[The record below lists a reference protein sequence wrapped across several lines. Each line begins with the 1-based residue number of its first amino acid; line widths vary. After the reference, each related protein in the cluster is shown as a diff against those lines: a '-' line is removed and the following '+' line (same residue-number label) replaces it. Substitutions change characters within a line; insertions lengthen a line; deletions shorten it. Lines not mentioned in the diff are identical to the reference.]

1 MTESAIQTAP
11 AGEGPSTNGSTSR
24 QARLAAAVA
33 NLRTRRQIPIERW
46 LFIAGAVMLP
56 LGVAFILLA
65 WYGAAHKPLIIQQFP
80 YLISGGV
87 LGLGLMFAGG
97 FLYFGY
103 WITRLVQENRR
114 HTEQLLAALGRLE
127 GRLGEAPD
135 ATPTGNGTLVATATG
150 TMRHRPD
157 CPVVVGRQGLRKIK
171 AGAKGFD
178 PCKICDPEVA
188 DRG

>member
-1 MTESAIQTAP
+1 MTESAIHTAP
-11 AGEGPSTNGSTSR
+11 ASQGPSPNGSTSR

-33 NLRTRRQIPIERW
+33 NLRTRQQIPIERW

-80 YLISGGV
+80 YLLSGGV

-103 WITRLVQENRR
+103 WVTRLVQENRR

-127 GRLGEAPD
+127 GRLGEAPE
-135 ATPTGNGTLVATATG
+135 PSPSGNGTLVATATG
-150 TMRHRPD
+150 TMLHRPD
-157 CPVVVGRQGLRKIK
+157 CPVVVGRQGLRKVK
-171 AGAKGFD
+171 PDAKGFE
-178 PCKICDPEVA
+178 PCKICDPLA
-188 DRG
+188 APAN

>member
-1 MTESAIQTAP
+1 MTESAIQTVP
-11 AGEGPSTNGSTSR
+11 AGEGPSPNGSTSR

-33 NLRTRRQIPIERW
+33 NLRTRRQIPLERW

-80 YLISGGV
+80 YLLSGGI

-103 WITRLVQENRR
+103 WVTRLVQENRR
-114 HTEQLLAALGRLE
+114 HTDQLLDALGRLE

-135 ATPTGNGTLVATATG
+135 ATPSGNGTLVATATG
-150 TMRHRPD
+150 TMLHRPD
-157 CPVVVGRQGLRKIK
+157 CPVVVGRQGLRKVK
-171 AGAKGFD
+171 PDAQGFA
-178 PCKICDPEVA
+178 PCKICEPLA
-188 DRG
+188 APTK

>member
-1 MTESAIQTAP
+1 M
-11 AGEGPSTNGSTSR
+11 
-24 QARLAAAVA
+24 A
-33 NLRTRRQIPIERW
+33 NLRTRQQIPMERW

-103 WITRLVQENRR
+103 WVVRLVQENRR
-114 HTEQLLAALGRLE
+114 HTEQLLDALGRLE
-127 GRLGEAPD
+127 GRLGEEPS

-150 TMRHRPD
+150 TMLHRPD
-157 CPVVVGRQGLRKIK
+157 CPVVVGRQGLRKVK
-171 AGAKGFD
+171 ANAKGFQ
-178 PCKICDPEVA
+178 PCKICEPL
-188 DRG
+188 G